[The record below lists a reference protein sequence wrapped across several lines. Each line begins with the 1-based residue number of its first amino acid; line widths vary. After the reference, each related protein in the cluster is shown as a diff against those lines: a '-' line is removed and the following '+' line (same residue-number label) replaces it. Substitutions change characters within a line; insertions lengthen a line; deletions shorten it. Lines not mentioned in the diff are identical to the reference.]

1 MEKKLN
7 DVMVVAYENL
17 GEVFK
22 DNTSTIDSKERTI
35 RGRVEMYEI
44 VDGEKKKIF
53 ERDNLVVYAG
63 REWIA
68 SKIFNT
74 NNVEITPSLD
84 EFICWL
90 GLGSGGTIF
99 GDPFDPSP
107 PSSTNT
113 DLVTPIVIHA
123 TDNIYCGD
131 LRADGYYKHL
141 LDEVIF
147 EQDEYNGDSWLIAR
161 VLITIGQDDAINN
174 QINEAGLFTAV
185 SNEGGF
191 SGEFHL
197 FARVT
202 FPSVYKDN
210 SRQLVLVWYIYC

>member
-1 MEKKLN
+1 MVIVIRDRIEME
-7 DVMVVAYENL
+7 
-17 GEVFK
+17 
-22 DNTSTIDSKERTI
+22 DNFNSNCDRKSPL
-35 RGRVEMYEI
+35 RGKVEMYEI
-44 VDGEKKKIF
+44 INGEKKKLF
-53 ERDNLVVYAG
+53 EKDNLVVYLG
-63 REWIA
+63 REWVA

-74 NNVEITPSLD
+74 ENTEIPPTTD

-113 DLVTPIVIHA
+113 DLVTPIMIHP
-123 TDNIYCGD
+123 TDNIHCGD
-131 LRADGYYKHL
+131 LRAEGYYKHL
-141 LDEVIF
+141 FDEVIF
-147 EQDEYNGDSWLIAR
+147 EQDTYNASSWLIAR
-161 VLITIGQDDAINN
+161 ILITIGQEDAINN

-185 SNEGGF
+185 SNQGGF
-191 SGEFHL
+191 SGDFHL

-202 FPSVYKDN
+202 FPSVYKDS